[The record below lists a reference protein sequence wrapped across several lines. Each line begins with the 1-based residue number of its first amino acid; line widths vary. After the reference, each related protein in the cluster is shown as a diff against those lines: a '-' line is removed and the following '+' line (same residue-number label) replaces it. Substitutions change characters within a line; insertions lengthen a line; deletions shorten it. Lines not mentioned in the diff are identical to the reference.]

1 MELTY
6 WNVIYEGQWL
16 FSSYLSKTQM
26 SMQENKWETKALQ
39 CIIVTEATLRIYHD
53 GEGQKSSGNYKDII
67 RVSSKYASEG
77 LLHW

>member
-1 MELTY
+1 M
-6 WNVIYEGQWL
+6 GMS

-53 GEGQKSSGNYKDII
+53 GEDRKVQEITKTLSGWVVKM
-67 RVSSKYASEG
+67 
-77 LLHW
+77 